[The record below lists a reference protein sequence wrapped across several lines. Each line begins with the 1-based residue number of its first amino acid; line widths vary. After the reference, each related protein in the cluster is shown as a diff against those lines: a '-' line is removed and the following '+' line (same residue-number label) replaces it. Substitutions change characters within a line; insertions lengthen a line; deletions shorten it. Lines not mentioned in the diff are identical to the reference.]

1 MNMLRLRTTFFL
13 CFLMVSLISCKRVPE
28 KLTEQDMK
36 KEIRQWWTAKIFQ
49 GVIIEDTV
57 NVWKKYVVNA
67 RMVVCYDTLEWL
79 AYEFKEF
86 RKGWRVSKGPVD
98 EKTKKEMIRKML
110 KIPLNRAKN
119 NIIMSNMRDLQRA
132 LMQYA
137 NENDGRFPADLN
149 VKRYRISYNLKELL
163 GHYMKNPYIPGTQAV
178 MMANGDTSE
187 WLPEYEGKVI
197 YFPVGVDFD
206 GLSASGFIIKGSSD
220 RGFLKCVFRSR

>member
-1 MNMLRLRTTFFL
+1 
-13 CFLMVSLISCKRVPE
+13 
-28 KLTEQDMK
+28 MK
-36 KEIRQWWTAKIFQ
+36 KEIRQWWTAKIFE
-49 GVIIEDTV
+49 GVLIEDTV
-57 NVWKKYVVNA
+57 KVGKKYVVNA
-67 RMVVCYDTLEWL
+67 RMVVCYDTLERM

-86 RKGWRVSKGPVD
+86 RKGWRVSEGPVD

-110 KIPLNRAKN
+110 KIPLNTAKN

-137 NENDGRFPADLN
+137 SENDGRFPADFGA
-149 VKRYRISYNLKELL
+149 KRYEMSYNLKGFL
-163 GHYMKNPYIPGTQAV
+163 GPYMKNPYIAGTPAV

-206 GLSASGFIIKGSSD
+206 GLSVSGFIIKGSSD
-220 RGFLKCVFRSR
+220 RGFLKCVLRSR